1 MLVLLQRTAWK
12 SKAFRSM
19 GCIDWKGYR
28 EQGPLTPPGEVAMV
42 TAHRKGQNLGLTPR
56 VRKEGRP
63 PTVPESVLS
72 PQKHLQGSR
81 KDADHSLEIHQV
93 AGL

>member
-28 EQGPLTPPGEVAMV
+28 EQGPLTPPGEVTMV
-42 TAHRKGQNLGLTPR
+42 TAHRK
-56 VRKEGRP
+56 
-63 PTVPESVLS
+63 
-72 PQKHLQGSR
+72 
-81 KDADHSLEIHQV
+81 
-93 AGL
+93 